1 MRHMATAAFSFD
13 RFLSASLLSRVREVE
28 EGLPVSALRAVADG
42 KVVTLSDL
50 VGVVAARRTLDR
62 RLANDGRL
70 TLEESDRLARF
81 AEILNLTTQVIG
93 DRARAMEWLRSPKQ
107 RLDGER
113 PLDLMRTYSG
123 GEAVVNLLNQAR
135 YGMLA

>member
-1 MRHMATAAFSFD
+1 MATAFSFD
-13 RFLSASLLSRVREVE
+13 RFLNAPLLSRVREVK
-28 EGLPVSALRAVADG
+28 EGLPISALRAVADG

-50 VGVVAARRTLDR
+50 IGVVAARRTLDR
-62 RLANDGRL
+62 RIAENGRL
-70 TLEESDRLARF
+70 TLEESDRF
-81 AEILNLTTQVIG
+81 AEILDLTTHVVG
-93 DRARAMEWLRSPKQ
+93 DRQSAMNWLRAPKQ

>member
-1 MRHMATAAFSFD
+1 MATAFSFD
-13 RFLSASLLSRVREVE
+13 RFLNAPLLSRVREVE
-28 EGLPVSALRAVADG
+28 QGLPVGALRAVADG

-50 VGVVAARRTLDR
+50 IGVVAARRTLDR
-62 RLANDGRL
+62 RIAENGRL
-70 TLEESDRLARF
+70 TLDESDRLARF
-81 AEILNLTTQVIG
+81 AEILDLTTQVIG
-93 DRARAMEWLRSPKQ
+93 DRQSAMDWLRAPKQ

>member
-1 MRHMATAAFSFD
+1 MATASFSFD
-13 RFLSASLLSRVREVE
+13 RFLNAPLLSRVREVE

-42 KVVTLSDL
+42 RTVTLSDL
-50 VGVVAARRTLDR
+50 VGIVATRRTLDR
-62 RLANDGRL
+62 RLAENDRL
-70 TLEESDRLARF
+70 SLDESDRLARF
-81 AEILNLTTQVIG
+81 AEILDLTTHIIG
-93 DRARAMEWLRSPKQ
+93 DRSGAMAWLRSPKR

>member
-1 MRHMATAAFSFD
+1 MATAAFSVD
-13 RFLSASLLSRVREVE
+13 RFLNTPLLSRVRQVE
-28 EGLPVSALRAVADG
+28 KGFPASALRALADG
-42 KVVTLSDL
+42 KVVTMADL
-50 VGVVAARRTLDR
+50 AGIVATRRTLDR
-62 RLANDGRL
+62 RLAEDDRL

-81 AEILNLTTQVIG
+81 AEILDLTTRIVG
-93 DRARAMEWLRSPKQ
+93 DRAAAMAWLRKPKR
-107 RLDGER
+107 RLDGAR